1 MKRVCC
7 MTVLAVALWLASACG
22 QKGVKT
28 TLKDVA
34 EKVSAGREQ
43 IPTICVYTLGKV
55 SGDLREE
62 MMDSLRRHYPKC
74 RYAGRLDL
82 PASAITQKRHDHV
95 RYRADVLNRWLT
107 KYKTDTTMVIGL
119 TQADIGLDNFRNRA
133 QSGIMGMASGY
144 NTGVAVFSSY
154 RPNNRSELF
163 AVMIHELGHA
173 QGLHH
178 CTDEWCLMQNAKGGN
193 PFRRTR
199 VFCSRCKAYM
209 QERHWKL

>member
-7 MTVLAVALWLASACG
+7 MAVLAVALWLTSACG

-74 RYAGRLDL
+74 RYVGRLDL
-82 PASAITQKRHDHV
+82 PASAITQKR
-95 RYRADVLNRWLT
+95 
-107 KYKTDTTMVIGL
+107 TTCVIGP
-119 TQADIGLDNFRNRA
+119 T
-133 QSGIMGMASGY
+133 
-144 NTGVAVFSSY
+144 
-154 RPNNRSELF
+154 
-163 AVMIHELGHA
+163 
-173 QGLHH
+173 
-178 CTDEWCLMQNAKGGN
+178 
-193 PFRRTR
+193 
-199 VFCSRCKAYM
+199 CSTAG
-209 QERHWKL
+209 